1 MKKLLLLLIIL
12 IFPTITF
19 ASYEPDPQYWN
30 WHSSSER
37 HGYFISKEPVKLV
50 QDTDVQTV
58 YRANVQVVFATPY
71 KNAKFIIARVEI
83 TRNKQTDDVYI
94 RWLTSAAFN
103 ENKQTVE
110 TMYKTTRQRLII
122 PSSMH
127 WRIYEMIIDTYGKQ
141 QNKKAA

>member
-1 MKKLLLLLIIL
+1 MKKILLVVIMLLIPIGAL
-12 IFPTITF
+12 
-19 ASYEPDPQYWN
+19 AYEPDPQYWN
-30 WHSSSER
+30 WYSSTER

-71 KNAKFIIARVEI
+71 KNAKFMVARVEI
-83 TRNKQTDDVYI
+83 TKNKQTDDVYI
-94 RWLTSAAFN
+94 RWLTSAAFS
-103 ENKQTVE
+103 ENKQTLE
-110 TMYKTTRQRLII
+110 TSFNPTKQRLII

-127 WRIYEMIIDTYGKQ
+127 WKVYEMIIDTYKKQ

>member
-1 MKKLLLLLIIL
+1 MKKLLLVVIMLLIPIGAL
-12 IFPTITF
+12 
-19 ASYEPDPQYWN
+19 AYEPDPQYWN
-30 WHSSSER
+30 WYSSSKR

-50 QDTDVQTV
+50 QDTNVQTV

-127 WRIYEMIIDTYGKQ
+127 WRIYEMIVDTYEKQ